1 MSKTLPIAVQ
11 VYSVREEAERDFAG
25 TMKKLGEMGYDGVE
39 LAGLYGKSAEEIR
52 DSIKAA
58 GLTAIS
64 AHVSY
69 DELAGDLEKTLQ
81 DYETIGCR
89 YIVIPWLGED
99 RRFGAALY
107 EETIKGIPVISE
119 GCKKHGMTLLYHN
132 HDFEFAKTP
141 DGTYALDQ
149 LYAEVPADVLG
160 AEPDTC
166 WIKVGGPD
174 PSEWLKKY
182 SGRCP
187 LVHVKDFRRKADGVD
202 LLALGEGEQ
211 DFPTLV
217 KTAKECGAQWLVIE
231 QDDHPYGTPMGD
243 MKKSLNYLKE
253 LGKESAMTKIIKAG
267 VVGSG
272 GIANGKHFPA
282 IKKNGKIE
290 LVAFCD
296 LIKERAEKAKEEYG
310 TPDARVYTDYTEL
323 VKEDVDV
330 VYVLTPNNAH
340 APVSIAAM
348 KAGKHV
354 MCEKPMAK
362 TYAEAKEMVKTAK
375 ETGKILTIGYQNRYR
390 ADSQYLKS
398 ACEADELGE
407 IYYAK
412 AHGVETEAAYSD
424 KNTDVASKAL
434 YVAHSLLDREW
445 QLGRDDIGLSIT
457 ETNGSM
463 VRLFEQEVWVPS
475 NYNGT
480 MPGTQGTIKQG
491 VKFLD
496 FRQDYL
502 KNEKV
507 QEFKEAYDEAVA
519 NGTDKTEAMES
530 VELNYHRFWH
540 AGDILL
546 ALGTM
551 YELYPD
557 MEPDKY
563 DTEPDPDPDA
573 LDVEEKDITVEVGDT
588 ATIKPNKD
596 GCSFESSDPSIAE
609 VDENGVVT
617 GIAAGET
624 TVIVSKGDETVTVNV
639 TVVESSTG
647 DTVDTSEIPEGTH
660 WGDVNVD
667 SYVNI
672 ADVVALNMYLIGP
685 DVNPV
690 TKQGLINANVAYDD
704 YVNTTDGLTLMNYV
718 AMVIEYEQLGPQN

>member
-11 VYSVREEAERDFAG
+11 VYSVREEAECDFAG

-253 LGKESAMTKIIKAG
+253 LGKESDMTKIIKAG
-267 VVGSG
+267 VVGCG

-412 AHGVETEAAYSD
+412 AHAIRRRAVPTWGVFIDEE
-424 KNTDVASKAL
+424 KQGGGPL
-434 YVAHSLLDREW
+434 I
-445 QLGRDDIGLSIT
+445 DIGTHALDLTLWMMNNYEPASVTGSTYRKLADQTQTGNAWGDWDPKKFTVEDSAFGFIKMK
-457 ETNGSM
+457 NGA
-463 VRLFEQEVWVPS
+463 
-475 NYNGT
+475 
-480 MPGTQGTIKQG
+480 TI
-491 VKFLD
+491 VLEASWALNSLD
-496 FRQDYL
+496 
-502 KNEKV
+502 V
-507 QEFKEAYDEAVA
+507 DEAKTSLCGTKAGADMKDGLRINRVHHGRQCVEKPSLGAGGVA
-519 NGTDKTEAMES
+519 FYDGT
-530 VELNYHRFWH
+530 
-540 AGDILL
+540 
-546 ALGTM
+546 
-551 YELYPD
+551 
-557 MEPDKY
+557 
-563 DTEPDPDPDA
+563 
-573 LDVEEKDITVEVGDT
+573 EEKPADIEAEVFYNAVTKGTPLTVEPEQ
-588 ATIKPNKD
+588 AL
-596 GCSFESSDPSIAE
+596 
-609 VDENGVVT
+609 VVT
-617 GIAAGET
+617 QLLEAIY
-624 TVIVSKGDETVTVNV
+624 
-639 TVVESSTG
+639 ESAKTG
-647 DTVDTSEIPEGTH
+647 KTIYFD
-660 WGDVNVD
+660 
-667 SYVNI
+667 
-672 ADVVALNMYLIGP
+672 
-685 DVNPV
+685 
-690 TKQGLINANVAYDD
+690 
-704 YVNTTDGLTLMNYV
+704 
-718 AMVIEYEQLGPQN
+718 

>member
-25 TMKKLGEMGYDGVE
+25 TMKKLSEMGYDGVE

-58 GLTAIS
+58 GLIAIS

-107 EETIKGIPVISE
+107 EETIKVIPVISE

-253 LGKESAMTKIIKAG
+253 LGKESDMTKIIKAG
-267 VVGSG
+267 VVGCG

-412 AHGVETEAAYSD
+412 AHAIRRRAVPTWGVFIDEE
-424 KNTDVASKAL
+424 KQGGGPL
-434 YVAHSLLDREW
+434 I
-445 QLGRDDIGLSIT
+445 DIGTHALDLTLWMMNNYEPASVTGSTYRKLADQT
-457 ETNGSM
+457 ETGNAWGDWDPKKFTVEDSAFGFIKMKNGA
-463 VRLFEQEVWVPS
+463 
-475 NYNGT
+475 
-480 MPGTQGTIKQG
+480 TI
-491 VKFLD
+491 VLEASWALNSLD
-496 FRQDYL
+496 
-502 KNEKV
+502 V
-507 QEFKEAYDEAVA
+507 DEAKTSLCGTKAGADMKDGLRINRVHHGRQCVEKPSLGAGGVA
-519 NGTDKTEAMES
+519 FYDGT
-530 VELNYHRFWH
+530 
-540 AGDILL
+540 
-546 ALGTM
+546 
-551 YELYPD
+551 
-557 MEPDKY
+557 
-563 DTEPDPDPDA
+563 
-573 LDVEEKDITVEVGDT
+573 EEKPADIEAEVFYNAVTKGTPLTVEPEQ
-588 ATIKPNKD
+588 AL
-596 GCSFESSDPSIAE
+596 
-609 VDENGVVT
+609 VVT
-617 GIAAGET
+617 QLLEAIY
-624 TVIVSKGDETVTVNV
+624 
-639 TVVESSTG
+639 ESAKTG
-647 DTVDTSEIPEGTH
+647 KTIYFD
-660 WGDVNVD
+660 
-667 SYVNI
+667 
-672 ADVVALNMYLIGP
+672 
-685 DVNPV
+685 
-690 TKQGLINANVAYDD
+690 
-704 YVNTTDGLTLMNYV
+704 
-718 AMVIEYEQLGPQN
+718 

>member
-107 EETIKGIPVISE
+107 EETIKGIPVIAE

-187 LVHVKDFRRKADGVD
+187 LVHVKDFRRREDGVD

-243 MKKSLNYLKE
+243 MKKSLDYLRE
-253 LGKESAMTKIIKAG
+253 LGKESDMTKIIKAG
-267 VVGSG
+267 VVGCG
-272 GIANGKHFPA
+272 GIANGKHLPA
-282 IKKNGKIE
+282 IKRNGKIE

-310 TPDARVYTDYTEL
+310 TPDARVYTDYKNL

-362 TYAEAKEMVKTAK
+362 TYAEAKEMVETAK

-398 ACEADELGE
+398 VCEADELGD

-412 AHGVETEAAYSD
+412 AHAIRRRAVPTWGVF
-424 KNTDVASKAL
+424 
-434 YVAHSLLDREW
+434 LDEEK
-445 QLGRDDIGLSIT
+445 QGGGPLIDIGTHALDLTLWMMNNYEPASVTGSTYRKLADQTQTGNAWGDWDPKKFTVEDSAFGFIKMK
-457 ETNGSM
+457 NGA
-463 VRLFEQEVWVPS
+463 
-475 NYNGT
+475 
-480 MPGTQGTIKQG
+480 TI
-491 VKFLD
+491 VLEASWALNSLD
-496 FRQDYL
+496 
-502 KNEKV
+502 V
-507 QEFKEAYDEAVA
+507 DEAKTSLCGTKAGADMKDGLRINRVHHGRQCVEKPDLGAGGVA
-519 NGTDKTEAMES
+519 FYDGT
-530 VELNYHRFWH
+530 
-540 AGDILL
+540 
-546 ALGTM
+546 
-551 YELYPD
+551 
-557 MEPDKY
+557 
-563 DTEPDPDPDA
+563 
-573 LDVEEKDITVEVGDT
+573 EEKPADIEAEVFYNAVTKGTPLTVEPEQ
-588 ATIKPNKD
+588 AL
-596 GCSFESSDPSIAE
+596 
-609 VDENGVVT
+609 VVT
-617 GIAAGET
+617 QLLEAIY
-624 TVIVSKGDETVTVNV
+624 
-639 TVVESSTG
+639 ESAKTG
-647 DTVDTSEIPEGTH
+647 KTIYFD
-660 WGDVNVD
+660 
-667 SYVNI
+667 
-672 ADVVALNMYLIGP
+672 
-685 DVNPV
+685 
-690 TKQGLINANVAYDD
+690 
-704 YVNTTDGLTLMNYV
+704 
-718 AMVIEYEQLGPQN
+718 

>member
-25 TMKKLGEMGYDGVE
+25 TMKKLSEMGYDGVE

-58 GLTAIS
+58 GLIAIS

-107 EETIKGIPVISE
+107 EKTIKGIPVISE

-187 LVHVKDFRRKADGVD
+187 LVHVKDFRGKADGVD

-253 LGKESAMTKIIKAG
+253 LGKESDMTKIIKAG
-267 VVGSG
+267 VVGCG

-412 AHGVETEAAYSD
+412 AHAIRRRAVPTWGVFIDEE
-424 KNTDVASKAL
+424 KQGGGPL
-434 YVAHSLLDREW
+434 I
-445 QLGRDDIGLSIT
+445 DIGTHALDLTLWMMNNYEPASVTGSTYRKLADQTQTGNAWGDWDPKKFTVEDSAFGFIKMK
-457 ETNGSM
+457 NGA
-463 VRLFEQEVWVPS
+463 
-475 NYNGT
+475 
-480 MPGTQGTIKQG
+480 TI
-491 VKFLD
+491 VLEASWALNSLD
-496 FRQDYL
+496 
-502 KNEKV
+502 V
-507 QEFKEAYDEAVA
+507 DEAKTSLCGTKAGADMKDGLRINRVHHGRQCVEKPDLGAGGVA
-519 NGTDKTEAMES
+519 FYDGT
-530 VELNYHRFWH
+530 
-540 AGDILL
+540 
-546 ALGTM
+546 
-551 YELYPD
+551 
-557 MEPDKY
+557 
-563 DTEPDPDPDA
+563 
-573 LDVEEKDITVEVGDT
+573 EEKPADIEAEVFYNAVTKGTPLTVEPEQ
-588 ATIKPNKD
+588 AL
-596 GCSFESSDPSIAE
+596 
-609 VDENGVVT
+609 VVT
-617 GIAAGET
+617 QLLEAIY
-624 TVIVSKGDETVTVNV
+624 
-639 TVVESSTG
+639 ESAKTG
-647 DTVDTSEIPEGTH
+647 KTIYFD
-660 WGDVNVD
+660 
-667 SYVNI
+667 
-672 ADVVALNMYLIGP
+672 
-685 DVNPV
+685 
-690 TKQGLINANVAYDD
+690 
-704 YVNTTDGLTLMNYV
+704 
-718 AMVIEYEQLGPQN
+718 

>member
-58 GLTAIS
+58 GLIAIS

-107 EETIKGIPVISE
+107 EETIKGIPAISE

-253 LGKESAMTKIIKAG
+253 LGKESDMTKIIKAG
-267 VVGSG
+267 VVGCG
-272 GIANGKHFPA
+272 GIANGKHFPT

-412 AHGVETEAAYSD
+412 AHAIRRRAVPTWGVFIDEE
-424 KNTDVASKAL
+424 KQGGGPL
-434 YVAHSLLDREW
+434 I
-445 QLGRDDIGLSIT
+445 DIGTHALDLTLWMMNNYEPASVTGSTYRKLADQTQTGNAWGDWDPKKFTVEDSAFGFIKMK
-457 ETNGSM
+457 NGA
-463 VRLFEQEVWVPS
+463 
-475 NYNGT
+475 
-480 MPGTQGTIKQG
+480 TI
-491 VKFLD
+491 VLEASWALNSLD
-496 FRQDYL
+496 
-502 KNEKV
+502 V
-507 QEFKEAYDEAVA
+507 DEAKTSLCGTKAGADMKDGLRINRVHHGRQCVEKPNLDAGGVA
-519 NGTDKTEAMES
+519 FYDGT
-530 VELNYHRFWH
+530 
-540 AGDILL
+540 
-546 ALGTM
+546 
-551 YELYPD
+551 
-557 MEPDKY
+557 
-563 DTEPDPDPDA
+563 
-573 LDVEEKDITVEVGDT
+573 EEKPADIEAEVFYNAVTKGTPLTVEPEQ
-588 ATIKPNKD
+588 AL
-596 GCSFESSDPSIAE
+596 
-609 VDENGVVT
+609 VVT
-617 GIAAGET
+617 QLLEAIY
-624 TVIVSKGDETVTVNV
+624 
-639 TVVESSTG
+639 ESAKTG
-647 DTVDTSEIPEGTH
+647 KTIYFD
-660 WGDVNVD
+660 
-667 SYVNI
+667 
-672 ADVVALNMYLIGP
+672 
-685 DVNPV
+685 
-690 TKQGLINANVAYDD
+690 
-704 YVNTTDGLTLMNYV
+704 
-718 AMVIEYEQLGPQN
+718 

>member
-99 RRFGAALY
+99 RRFGTALY
-107 EETIKGIPVISE
+107 EETIKEIPVISE

-132 HDFEFAKTP
+132 HDFEFAKTL

-166 WIKVGGPD
+166 WIKIGGPD

-253 LGKESAMTKIIKAG
+253 LGKESDMTKIIKAG
-267 VVGSG
+267 VVGCG

-412 AHGVETEAAYSD
+412 AHAIRRRAVPTWGVFIDEE
-424 KNTDVASKAL
+424 KQGGGPL
-434 YVAHSLLDREW
+434 I
-445 QLGRDDIGLSIT
+445 DIGTHALDLTLWMMNNYEPASVTGSTYRKLADQTQTGNAWGDWDPKKFTVEDSAFGFIKMK
-457 ETNGSM
+457 NGA
-463 VRLFEQEVWVPS
+463 
-475 NYNGT
+475 
-480 MPGTQGTIKQG
+480 TI
-491 VKFLD
+491 VLEASWALNSLD
-496 FRQDYL
+496 
-502 KNEKV
+502 V
-507 QEFKEAYDEAVA
+507 DEAKTSLCGTKAGADMKDGLRINRVHHGRQCVEKPDLGAGGVA
-519 NGTDKTEAMES
+519 FYDGT
-530 VELNYHRFWH
+530 
-540 AGDILL
+540 
-546 ALGTM
+546 
-551 YELYPD
+551 
-557 MEPDKY
+557 
-563 DTEPDPDPDA
+563 
-573 LDVEEKDITVEVGDT
+573 EEKPADIEAEVFYNAVTKGTPLTVEPEQ
-588 ATIKPNKD
+588 AL
-596 GCSFESSDPSIAE
+596 
-609 VDENGVVT
+609 VVT
-617 GIAAGET
+617 QLLEAIY
-624 TVIVSKGDETVTVNV
+624 
-639 TVVESSTG
+639 ESAKTG
-647 DTVDTSEIPEGTH
+647 KTIYFD
-660 WGDVNVD
+660 
-667 SYVNI
+667 
-672 ADVVALNMYLIGP
+672 
-685 DVNPV
+685 
-690 TKQGLINANVAYDD
+690 
-704 YVNTTDGLTLMNYV
+704 
-718 AMVIEYEQLGPQN
+718 

>member
-132 HDFEFAKTP
+132 HDFEFAKTL

-187 LVHVKDFRRKADGVD
+187 LVHVKDFRRREDGVD

-243 MKKSLNYLKE
+243 MKKSLDYLRE
-253 LGKESAMTKIIKAG
+253 LGKESDMTKIIKAG
-267 VVGSG
+267 VVGCG
-272 GIANGKHFPA
+272 GIANGKHLPA
-282 IKKNGKIE
+282 IKRNGKIE

-310 TPDARVYTDYTEL
+310 TPDARVYTDYKDL

-362 TYAEAKEMVKTAK
+362 TYAEAKEMVETAK

-398 ACEADELGE
+398 ACEACLLYTSDAADEL
-407 IYYAK
+407 
-412 AHGVETEAAYSD
+412 
-424 KNTDVASKAL
+424 
-434 YVAHSLLDREW
+434 
-445 QLGRDDIGLSIT
+445 
-457 ETNGSM
+457 
-463 VRLFEQEVWVPS
+463 
-475 NYNGT
+475 
-480 MPGTQGTIKQG
+480 
-491 VKFLD
+491 
-496 FRQDYL
+496 
-502 KNEKV
+502 
-507 QEFKEAYDEAVA
+507 
-519 NGTDKTEAMES
+519 
-530 VELNYHRFWH
+530 
-540 AGDILL
+540 
-546 ALGTM
+546 
-551 YELYPD
+551 
-557 MEPDKY
+557 
-563 DTEPDPDPDA
+563 
-573 LDVEEKDITVEVGDT
+573 
-588 ATIKPNKD
+588 
-596 GCSFESSDPSIAE
+596 
-609 VDENGVVT
+609 
-617 GIAAGET
+617 
-624 TVIVSKGDETVTVNV
+624 
-639 TVVESSTG
+639 
-647 DTVDTSEIPEGTH
+647 
-660 WGDVNVD
+660 
-667 SYVNI
+667 
-672 ADVVALNMYLIGP
+672 
-685 DVNPV
+685 
-690 TKQGLINANVAYDD
+690 
-704 YVNTTDGLTLMNYV
+704 
-718 AMVIEYEQLGPQN
+718 

>member
-149 LYAEVPADVLG
+149 LYAEVSADVLG

-253 LGKESAMTKIIKAG
+253 LGKESDMTKIIKAG
-267 VVGSG
+267 VVGCG

-412 AHGVETEAAYSD
+412 AHAIRRRAVPTWGVFIDEE
-424 KNTDVASKAL
+424 KQGGGPL
-434 YVAHSLLDREW
+434 I
-445 QLGRDDIGLSIT
+445 DIGTHALDLTLWMMNNYEPASVTGSTYRKLADQTQTGNAWGDWDPKKFTVEDSAFGFIKMK
-457 ETNGSM
+457 NGA
-463 VRLFEQEVWVPS
+463 
-475 NYNGT
+475 
-480 MPGTQGTIKQG
+480 TI
-491 VKFLD
+491 VLEASWALNSLD
-496 FRQDYL
+496 
-502 KNEKV
+502 V
-507 QEFKEAYDEAVA
+507 DEAKTSLCGTKAGADMKDGLRINRVHHGRQCVEKPDLGAGGVA
-519 NGTDKTEAMES
+519 FYDGT
-530 VELNYHRFWH
+530 
-540 AGDILL
+540 
-546 ALGTM
+546 
-551 YELYPD
+551 
-557 MEPDKY
+557 
-563 DTEPDPDPDA
+563 
-573 LDVEEKDITVEVGDT
+573 EEKPADIEAEVFYNAVTKGTPLTVEPEQ
-588 ATIKPNKD
+588 AL
-596 GCSFESSDPSIAE
+596 
-609 VDENGVVT
+609 VVT
-617 GIAAGET
+617 QLLEAIY
-624 TVIVSKGDETVTVNV
+624 
-639 TVVESSTG
+639 ESAKTG
-647 DTVDTSEIPEGTH
+647 KTIYFD
-660 WGDVNVD
+660 
-667 SYVNI
+667 
-672 ADVVALNMYLIGP
+672 
-685 DVNPV
+685 
-690 TKQGLINANVAYDD
+690 
-704 YVNTTDGLTLMNYV
+704 
-718 AMVIEYEQLGPQN
+718 

>member
-132 HDFEFAKTP
+132 HDFEFAKTL

-187 LVHVKDFRRKADGVD
+187 LVHVKDFRRREDGVD

-253 LGKESAMTKIIKAG
+253 LGKESDMTKIIKAG
-267 VVGSG
+267 VVGCG

-412 AHGVETEAAYSD
+412 AHAIRRRAVPTWGVF
-424 KNTDVASKAL
+424 
-434 YVAHSLLDREW
+434 LDEEK
-445 QLGRDDIGLSIT
+445 QGGGPLIDIGT
-457 ETNGSM
+457 
-463 VRLFEQEVWVPS
+463 
-475 NYNGT
+475 
-480 MPGTQGTIKQG
+480 
-491 VKFLD
+491 
-496 FRQDYL
+496 
-502 KNEKV
+502 
-507 QEFKEAYDEAVA
+507 
-519 NGTDKTEAMES
+519 
-530 VELNYHRFWH
+530 H
-540 AGDILL
+540 
-546 ALGTM
+546 
-551 YELYPD
+551 
-557 MEPDKY
+557 
-563 DTEPDPDPDA
+563 A
-573 LDVEEKDITVEVGDT
+573 LDLTLWMMNNYEPASVTGSTYRKLADQTQTGNAWGDWDPEKFTVEDSAFGFIKMKNG
-588 ATIKPNKD
+588 ATIVLEASWALN
-596 GCSFESSDPSIAE
+596 SLE
-609 VDENGVVT
+609 VDEAKTSLCGTKAGADMKDGLRINRVHHGRQCVEKPNLAAGGVAFYDGEEERPQDIEAEIFYNAVTKGTPLTVKPEQALVVT
-617 GIAAGET
+617 QLLEAIY
-624 TVIVSKGDETVTVNV
+624 
-639 TVVESSTG
+639 ESAKTG
-647 DTVDTSEIPEGTH
+647 KTIYFD
-660 WGDVNVD
+660 
-667 SYVNI
+667 
-672 ADVVALNMYLIGP
+672 
-685 DVNPV
+685 
-690 TKQGLINANVAYDD
+690 
-704 YVNTTDGLTLMNYV
+704 
-718 AMVIEYEQLGPQN
+718 

>member
-99 RRFGAALY
+99 RRFGTALY
-107 EETIKGIPVISE
+107 EETIKEIPVISE

-132 HDFEFAKTP
+132 HDFEFAKTL

-253 LGKESAMTKIIKAG
+253 LGKESDMTKIIKAG
-267 VVGSG
+267 VVGCG

-412 AHGVETEAAYSD
+412 AHAIRRRAVPTWGVFIDEE
-424 KNTDVASKAL
+424 KQGGGPL
-434 YVAHSLLDREW
+434 I
-445 QLGRDDIGLSIT
+445 DIGTHALDLTLWMMNNYEPASVTGSTYRKLADQTQTGNAWGDWDPKKFTVEDSAFGFIKMK
-457 ETNGSM
+457 NGA
-463 VRLFEQEVWVPS
+463 
-475 NYNGT
+475 
-480 MPGTQGTIKQG
+480 TI
-491 VKFLD
+491 VLEASWALNSLD
-496 FRQDYL
+496 
-502 KNEKV
+502 V
-507 QEFKEAYDEAVA
+507 DEAKTSLCGTKAGADMKDGLRINRVHHGRQCVEKPDLGAGGVA
-519 NGTDKTEAMES
+519 FYDGT
-530 VELNYHRFWH
+530 
-540 AGDILL
+540 
-546 ALGTM
+546 
-551 YELYPD
+551 
-557 MEPDKY
+557 
-563 DTEPDPDPDA
+563 
-573 LDVEEKDITVEVGDT
+573 EEKPADIEAEVFYNAVTKGTPLTVEPEQ
-588 ATIKPNKD
+588 AL
-596 GCSFESSDPSIAE
+596 
-609 VDENGVVT
+609 VVT
-617 GIAAGET
+617 QLLEAIY
-624 TVIVSKGDETVTVNV
+624 
-639 TVVESSTG
+639 ESAKTG
-647 DTVDTSEIPEGTH
+647 KTIYFD
-660 WGDVNVD
+660 
-667 SYVNI
+667 
-672 ADVVALNMYLIGP
+672 
-685 DVNPV
+685 
-690 TKQGLINANVAYDD
+690 
-704 YVNTTDGLTLMNYV
+704 
-718 AMVIEYEQLGPQN
+718 

>member
-107 EETIKGIPVISE
+107 EETIKGIPVIAE

-187 LVHVKDFRRKADGVD
+187 LVHVKDFRRREDGVD

-243 MKKSLNYLKE
+243 MKKSLDYLRE
-253 LGKESAMTKIIKAG
+253 LGKESDMTKIIKAG
-267 VVGSG
+267 VVGCG
-272 GIANGKHFPA
+272 GIANGKHLPA
-282 IKKNGKIE
+282 IKRNGKIE

-310 TPDARVYTDYTEL
+310 TPDARVYTDYKDL

-362 TYAEAKEMVKTAK
+362 TYAEAKEMVETAK

-398 ACEADELGE
+398 VCEADELGD

-412 AHGVETEAAYSD
+412 AHAIRRRAVPTWGVF
-424 KNTDVASKAL
+424 
-434 YVAHSLLDREW
+434 LDEEK
-445 QLGRDDIGLSIT
+445 QGGGPLIDIGTHALDLTLWMMNNYEPASVTGSTYRKLADQTQTGNAWGDWDPKKFTVEDSAFGFIKMK
-457 ETNGSM
+457 NGA
-463 VRLFEQEVWVPS
+463 
-475 NYNGT
+475 
-480 MPGTQGTIKQG
+480 TI
-491 VKFLD
+491 VLEASWALNSLD
-496 FRQDYL
+496 
-502 KNEKV
+502 V
-507 QEFKEAYDEAVA
+507 DEAKTSLCGTKAGADMKDGLRINRVHHGRQCVEKPDLGAGGVA
-519 NGTDKTEAMES
+519 FYDGT
-530 VELNYHRFWH
+530 
-540 AGDILL
+540 
-546 ALGTM
+546 
-551 YELYPD
+551 
-557 MEPDKY
+557 
-563 DTEPDPDPDA
+563 
-573 LDVEEKDITVEVGDT
+573 EEKPADIEAEVFYNAVTKGTPLTVEPEQ
-588 ATIKPNKD
+588 AL
-596 GCSFESSDPSIAE
+596 
-609 VDENGVVT
+609 VVT
-617 GIAAGET
+617 QLLEAIY
-624 TVIVSKGDETVTVNV
+624 
-639 TVVESSTG
+639 ESAKTG
-647 DTVDTSEIPEGTH
+647 KTIYFD
-660 WGDVNVD
+660 
-667 SYVNI
+667 
-672 ADVVALNMYLIGP
+672 
-685 DVNPV
+685 
-690 TKQGLINANVAYDD
+690 
-704 YVNTTDGLTLMNYV
+704 
-718 AMVIEYEQLGPQN
+718 

>member
-25 TMKKLGEMGYDGVE
+25 TMQKLGEMGYDGVE

-107 EETIKGIPVISE
+107 EETIKGIPVIAE

-149 LYAEVPADVLG
+149 LYAEVPAEVLG

-231 QDDHPYGTPMGD
+231 QDNHPYGTPMGD

-253 LGKESAMTKIIKAG
+253 LGKESDMTKIIKAG
-267 VVGSG
+267 VVGCG

-412 AHGVETEAAYSD
+412 AHAIRRRAVPTWGVFIDEE
-424 KNTDVASKAL
+424 KQGGGPL
-434 YVAHSLLDREW
+434 I
-445 QLGRDDIGLSIT
+445 DIGTHALDLTLWMMNNYEPASVTGSTYRKLADQT
-457 ETNGSM
+457 ETGNAWGDWDPEKFTVEDSAFGFIKMKNGA
-463 VRLFEQEVWVPS
+463 
-475 NYNGT
+475 
-480 MPGTQGTIKQG
+480 TI
-491 VKFLD
+491 VLEASWALNSLD
-496 FRQDYL
+496 
-502 KNEKV
+502 V
-507 QEFKEAYDEAVA
+507 DEAKTSLCGTKAGADMKDGLRINRVHHGRQCVEKPNLDAGGVA
-519 NGTDKTEAMES
+519 FYDGT
-530 VELNYHRFWH
+530 
-540 AGDILL
+540 
-546 ALGTM
+546 
-551 YELYPD
+551 
-557 MEPDKY
+557 
-563 DTEPDPDPDA
+563 
-573 LDVEEKDITVEVGDT
+573 EEKPADIEAEVFYNAVTKGTPLTVEPEQ
-588 ATIKPNKD
+588 AL
-596 GCSFESSDPSIAE
+596 
-609 VDENGVVT
+609 VVT
-617 GIAAGET
+617 QLLEAIY
-624 TVIVSKGDETVTVNV
+624 
-639 TVVESSTG
+639 ESAKTG
-647 DTVDTSEIPEGTH
+647 KTIYFD
-660 WGDVNVD
+660 
-667 SYVNI
+667 
-672 ADVVALNMYLIGP
+672 
-685 DVNPV
+685 
-690 TKQGLINANVAYDD
+690 
-704 YVNTTDGLTLMNYV
+704 
-718 AMVIEYEQLGPQN
+718 

>member
-253 LGKESAMTKIIKAG
+253 LGKESDMTKIIKAG
-267 VVGSG
+267 VVGCG
-272 GIANGKHFPA
+272 GIANGKHLPA
-282 IKKNGKIE
+282 IKRNGKIE

-362 TYAEAKEMVKTAK
+362 TYAEAKEMVETAK

-398 ACEADELGE
+398 VCEADELGD

-412 AHGVETEAAYSD
+412 AHAIRRRAVPTWGVFIDEE
-424 KNTDVASKAL
+424 KQGGGPL
-434 YVAHSLLDREW
+434 I
-445 QLGRDDIGLSIT
+445 DIGTHALDLTLWMMNNYEPASVTGSTYRKLADQTQTGNAWGDWDPKKFTVEDSAFGFIKMK
-457 ETNGSM
+457 NGA
-463 VRLFEQEVWVPS
+463 
-475 NYNGT
+475 
-480 MPGTQGTIKQG
+480 TI
-491 VKFLD
+491 VLEASWALNSLD
-496 FRQDYL
+496 
-502 KNEKV
+502 V
-507 QEFKEAYDEAVA
+507 DEAKTSLCGTKAGADMKDGLRINRVHHGRQCVEKPDLGAGGVA
-519 NGTDKTEAMES
+519 FYDGT
-530 VELNYHRFWH
+530 
-540 AGDILL
+540 
-546 ALGTM
+546 
-551 YELYPD
+551 
-557 MEPDKY
+557 
-563 DTEPDPDPDA
+563 
-573 LDVEEKDITVEVGDT
+573 EEKPADIEAEVFYNAVTKGTPLTVEPEQ
-588 ATIKPNKD
+588 AL
-596 GCSFESSDPSIAE
+596 
-609 VDENGVVT
+609 VVT
-617 GIAAGET
+617 QLLEAIY
-624 TVIVSKGDETVTVNV
+624 
-639 TVVESSTG
+639 ESAKTG
-647 DTVDTSEIPEGTH
+647 KTIYFD
-660 WGDVNVD
+660 
-667 SYVNI
+667 
-672 ADVVALNMYLIGP
+672 
-685 DVNPV
+685 
-690 TKQGLINANVAYDD
+690 
-704 YVNTTDGLTLMNYV
+704 
-718 AMVIEYEQLGPQN
+718 

>member
-132 HDFEFAKTP
+132 HDFEFAKTL

-187 LVHVKDFRRKADGVD
+187 LVHVKDFRRREDGVD

-243 MKKSLNYLKE
+243 MKKSLDYLRE
-253 LGKESAMTKIIKAG
+253 LGKESDMTKIIKAG
-267 VVGSG
+267 VVGCG
-272 GIANGKHFPA
+272 GIANGKHLPA
-282 IKKNGKIE
+282 IKRNGKIE

-310 TPDARVYTDYTEL
+310 TPDARVYTDYKDL

-362 TYAEAKEMVKTAK
+362 TYAEAKEMVETAK

-398 ACEADELGE
+398 VCEADELGD

-412 AHGVETEAAYSD
+412 AHAIRRRAVPTWGVF
-424 KNTDVASKAL
+424 
-434 YVAHSLLDREW
+434 LDEEK
-445 QLGRDDIGLSIT
+445 QGGGPLIDIGT
-457 ETNGSM
+457 
-463 VRLFEQEVWVPS
+463 
-475 NYNGT
+475 
-480 MPGTQGTIKQG
+480 
-491 VKFLD
+491 
-496 FRQDYL
+496 
-502 KNEKV
+502 
-507 QEFKEAYDEAVA
+507 
-519 NGTDKTEAMES
+519 
-530 VELNYHRFWH
+530 H
-540 AGDILL
+540 
-546 ALGTM
+546 
-551 YELYPD
+551 
-557 MEPDKY
+557 
-563 DTEPDPDPDA
+563 A
-573 LDVEEKDITVEVGDT
+573 LDLTLWMMNNYEPASVTGSTYRKLADQTQTGNAWGDWDPEKFTVEDSAFGFIKMKNG
-588 ATIKPNKD
+588 ATIVLEASWALN
-596 GCSFESSDPSIAE
+596 SLE
-609 VDENGVVT
+609 VDEAKTSLCGT
-617 GIAAGET
+617 KAG
-624 TVIVSKGDETVTVNV
+624 
-639 TVVESSTG
+639 
-647 DTVDTSEIPEGTH
+647 
-660 WGDVNVD
+660 
-667 SYVNI
+667 
-672 ADVVALNMYLIGP
+672 ADMKDGP
-685 DVNPV
+685 
-690 TKQGLINANVAYDD
+690 T
-704 YVNTTDGLTLMNYV
+704 
-718 AMVIEYEQLGPQN
+718 

>member
-25 TMKKLGEMGYDGVE
+25 TMKKLSEMGYDGVE

-58 GLTAIS
+58 GLIAIS

-253 LGKESAMTKIIKAG
+253 LGKESDMTKIIKAG
-267 VVGSG
+267 VVGCG

-412 AHGVETEAAYSD
+412 AHAIRRRAVPTWGVFIDEE
-424 KNTDVASKAL
+424 KQGGGPL
-434 YVAHSLLDREW
+434 I
-445 QLGRDDIGLSIT
+445 DIGTHALDLTLWMMNNYEPASVTGSTYRKLADQT
-457 ETNGSM
+457 ETGNAWGDWDPKKFTVEDSAFGFIKMKNGA
-463 VRLFEQEVWVPS
+463 
-475 NYNGT
+475 
-480 MPGTQGTIKQG
+480 TI
-491 VKFLD
+491 VLEASWALNSLD
-496 FRQDYL
+496 
-502 KNEKV
+502 V
-507 QEFKEAYDEAVA
+507 DEAKTSLCGTKAGADMKDGLRINRVHHGRQCVEKPSLGAGGVA
-519 NGTDKTEAMES
+519 FYDGT
-530 VELNYHRFWH
+530 
-540 AGDILL
+540 
-546 ALGTM
+546 
-551 YELYPD
+551 
-557 MEPDKY
+557 
-563 DTEPDPDPDA
+563 
-573 LDVEEKDITVEVGDT
+573 EEKPADIEAEVFYNAVTKGTPLTVEPEQ
-588 ATIKPNKD
+588 AL
-596 GCSFESSDPSIAE
+596 
-609 VDENGVVT
+609 VVT
-617 GIAAGET
+617 QLLEAIY
-624 TVIVSKGDETVTVNV
+624 
-639 TVVESSTG
+639 ESAKTG
-647 DTVDTSEIPEGTH
+647 KTIYFD
-660 WGDVNVD
+660 
-667 SYVNI
+667 
-672 ADVVALNMYLIGP
+672 
-685 DVNPV
+685 
-690 TKQGLINANVAYDD
+690 
-704 YVNTTDGLTLMNYV
+704 
-718 AMVIEYEQLGPQN
+718 

>member
-132 HDFEFAKTP
+132 HDFEFAKTL

-187 LVHVKDFRRKADGVD
+187 LVHVKDFRRREDGVD

-243 MKKSLNYLKE
+243 MKKSLDYLRE
-253 LGKESAMTKIIKAG
+253 LGKESDMTKIIKAG
-267 VVGSG
+267 VVGCG
-272 GIANGKHFPA
+272 GIANGKHLPA
-282 IKKNGKIE
+282 IKRNGKIE

-310 TPDARVYTDYTEL
+310 TPDARVYTDYKDL

-362 TYAEAKEMVKTAK
+362 TYAEAKEMVETAK

-398 ACEADELGE
+398 VCEADELGE

-412 AHGVETEAAYSD
+412 AHAIRRRAVPTWGVFIDEE
-424 KNTDVASKAL
+424 KQGGGPL
-434 YVAHSLLDREW
+434 I
-445 QLGRDDIGLSIT
+445 DIGTHALDLTLWMMNNYEPASVTGSTYRKLADQTQTGNAWGDWDPKKFTVEDSAFGFIKMK
-457 ETNGSM
+457 NGA
-463 VRLFEQEVWVPS
+463 
-475 NYNGT
+475 
-480 MPGTQGTIKQG
+480 TI
-491 VKFLD
+491 VLEASWALNSLD
-496 FRQDYL
+496 
-502 KNEKV
+502 V
-507 QEFKEAYDEAVA
+507 DEAKTSLCGTKAGADMKDGLRINRVHHGRQCVEKPDLGAGGVA
-519 NGTDKTEAMES
+519 FYDGT
-530 VELNYHRFWH
+530 
-540 AGDILL
+540 
-546 ALGTM
+546 
-551 YELYPD
+551 
-557 MEPDKY
+557 
-563 DTEPDPDPDA
+563 
-573 LDVEEKDITVEVGDT
+573 EEKPADIEAEVFYNAVTKGTPLTVEPEQ
-588 ATIKPNKD
+588 AL
-596 GCSFESSDPSIAE
+596 
-609 VDENGVVT
+609 VVT
-617 GIAAGET
+617 QLLEAIY
-624 TVIVSKGDETVTVNV
+624 
-639 TVVESSTG
+639 ESAKTG
-647 DTVDTSEIPEGTH
+647 KTIYFD
-660 WGDVNVD
+660 
-667 SYVNI
+667 
-672 ADVVALNMYLIGP
+672 
-685 DVNPV
+685 
-690 TKQGLINANVAYDD
+690 
-704 YVNTTDGLTLMNYV
+704 
-718 AMVIEYEQLGPQN
+718 

>member
-99 RRFGAALY
+99 RRFGTALY
-107 EETIKGIPVISE
+107 EETIKEIPVISE

-132 HDFEFAKTP
+132 HDFEFAKTL

-166 WIKVGGPD
+166 WIQVGGPD

-253 LGKESAMTKIIKAG
+253 LGKESDMTKIIKAG
-267 VVGSG
+267 VVGCG

-412 AHGVETEAAYSD
+412 AHAIRRRAVPTWGVFIDEE
-424 KNTDVASKAL
+424 KQGGGPL
-434 YVAHSLLDREW
+434 I
-445 QLGRDDIGLSIT
+445 DIGTHALDLTLWMMNNYEPASVTGSTYRKLADQTQTGNAWGDWDPKKFTVEDSAFGFIKMK
-457 ETNGSM
+457 NGA
-463 VRLFEQEVWVPS
+463 
-475 NYNGT
+475 
-480 MPGTQGTIKQG
+480 TI
-491 VKFLD
+491 VLEASWALNSLD
-496 FRQDYL
+496 
-502 KNEKV
+502 V
-507 QEFKEAYDEAVA
+507 DEAKTSLCGTKAGADMKDGLRINRVHHGRQCVEKPDLGAGGVA
-519 NGTDKTEAMES
+519 FYDGT
-530 VELNYHRFWH
+530 
-540 AGDILL
+540 
-546 ALGTM
+546 
-551 YELYPD
+551 
-557 MEPDKY
+557 
-563 DTEPDPDPDA
+563 
-573 LDVEEKDITVEVGDT
+573 EEKPADIEAEVFYNAVTKGTPLTVEPEQ
-588 ATIKPNKD
+588 AL
-596 GCSFESSDPSIAE
+596 
-609 VDENGVVT
+609 VVT
-617 GIAAGET
+617 QLLEAIY
-624 TVIVSKGDETVTVNV
+624 
-639 TVVESSTG
+639 ESAKTG
-647 DTVDTSEIPEGTH
+647 KTIYFD
-660 WGDVNVD
+660 
-667 SYVNI
+667 
-672 ADVVALNMYLIGP
+672 
-685 DVNPV
+685 
-690 TKQGLINANVAYDD
+690 
-704 YVNTTDGLTLMNYV
+704 
-718 AMVIEYEQLGPQN
+718 

>member
-99 RRFGAALY
+99 RRFGTALY
-107 EETIKGIPVISE
+107 EETIKEIPVISE

-132 HDFEFAKTP
+132 HDFEFAKTL

-253 LGKESAMTKIIKAG
+253 LGKESDMTKIIKAG
-267 VVGSG
+267 VVGCG

-412 AHGVETEAAYSD
+412 AHAIRRRAVPTWGVFIDEE
-424 KNTDVASKAL
+424 KQGGGPL
-434 YVAHSLLDREW
+434 I
-445 QLGRDDIGLSIT
+445 DIGTHALDLTLWMMNNYEPASVTGSTYRKLADQTQTGTAWGDWDPKKFTVEDSAFGFIKMK
-457 ETNGSM
+457 NGA
-463 VRLFEQEVWVPS
+463 
-475 NYNGT
+475 
-480 MPGTQGTIKQG
+480 TI
-491 VKFLD
+491 VLEASWALNSLD
-496 FRQDYL
+496 
-502 KNEKV
+502 V
-507 QEFKEAYDEAVA
+507 DEAKTSLCGTKAGADMKDGLRINRVHHGRQCVEKPDLGAGGVA
-519 NGTDKTEAMES
+519 FYDGT
-530 VELNYHRFWH
+530 
-540 AGDILL
+540 
-546 ALGTM
+546 
-551 YELYPD
+551 
-557 MEPDKY
+557 
-563 DTEPDPDPDA
+563 
-573 LDVEEKDITVEVGDT
+573 EEKPADIEAEVFYNAVTKGTPLTVEPEQ
-588 ATIKPNKD
+588 AL
-596 GCSFESSDPSIAE
+596 
-609 VDENGVVT
+609 VVT
-617 GIAAGET
+617 QLLEAIY
-624 TVIVSKGDETVTVNV
+624 
-639 TVVESSTG
+639 ESAKTG
-647 DTVDTSEIPEGTH
+647 KTIYFD
-660 WGDVNVD
+660 
-667 SYVNI
+667 
-672 ADVVALNMYLIGP
+672 
-685 DVNPV
+685 
-690 TKQGLINANVAYDD
+690 
-704 YVNTTDGLTLMNYV
+704 
-718 AMVIEYEQLGPQN
+718 

>member
-25 TMKKLGEMGYDGVE
+25 TMKKLSEMGYDGVE

-58 GLTAIS
+58 GLIAIS

-253 LGKESAMTKIIKAG
+253 LGKESDMTKIIKAG
-267 VVGSG
+267 VVGCG

-310 TPDARVYTDYTEL
+310 TPDARVYTDYKDL

-362 TYAEAKEMVKTAK
+362 TYAEAKEMVETAK

-398 ACEADELGE
+398 VCEADELGD

-412 AHGVETEAAYSD
+412 AHAIRRRAVPTWGVF
-424 KNTDVASKAL
+424 
-434 YVAHSLLDREW
+434 LDEEK
-445 QLGRDDIGLSIT
+445 QGGGPLIDIGTHALDLTLWMMNNYEPASVTGSTYRKLADQT
-457 ETNGSM
+457 ETGNAWGDWDPKKFTVEDSAFGFIKMKNGA
-463 VRLFEQEVWVPS
+463 
-475 NYNGT
+475 
-480 MPGTQGTIKQG
+480 TI
-491 VKFLD
+491 VLEASWALNSLD
-496 FRQDYL
+496 
-502 KNEKV
+502 V
-507 QEFKEAYDEAVA
+507 DEAKTSLCGTKAGADMKDGLRINRVHHGRQCVEKPSLGAGGVA
-519 NGTDKTEAMES
+519 FYDGT
-530 VELNYHRFWH
+530 
-540 AGDILL
+540 
-546 ALGTM
+546 
-551 YELYPD
+551 
-557 MEPDKY
+557 
-563 DTEPDPDPDA
+563 
-573 LDVEEKDITVEVGDT
+573 EEKPADIEAEVFYNAVTKGTPLTVEPEQ
-588 ATIKPNKD
+588 AL
-596 GCSFESSDPSIAE
+596 
-609 VDENGVVT
+609 VVT
-617 GIAAGET
+617 QLLEAIY
-624 TVIVSKGDETVTVNV
+624 
-639 TVVESSTG
+639 ESAKTG
-647 DTVDTSEIPEGTH
+647 KTIYFD
-660 WGDVNVD
+660 
-667 SYVNI
+667 
-672 ADVVALNMYLIGP
+672 
-685 DVNPV
+685 
-690 TKQGLINANVAYDD
+690 
-704 YVNTTDGLTLMNYV
+704 
-718 AMVIEYEQLGPQN
+718 

>member
-132 HDFEFAKTP
+132 HDFEFAKTL

-187 LVHVKDFRRKADGVD
+187 LVHVKDFRRREDGVD

-243 MKKSLNYLKE
+243 MKKSLDYLRE
-253 LGKESAMTKIIKAG
+253 LGKESDMTKIIKAG
-267 VVGSG
+267 VVGCG
-272 GIANGKHFPA
+272 GIANGKHLPA
-282 IKKNGKIE
+282 IKRNGKIE

-310 TPDARVYTDYTEL
+310 TPDARVYTDYKDL

-362 TYAEAKEMVKTAK
+362 TYAEAKEMVETAK

-398 ACEADELGE
+398 VCEADELGD

-412 AHGVETEAAYSD
+412 AHAIRRRAVPTWGVF
-424 KNTDVASKAL
+424 
-434 YVAHSLLDREW
+434 LDEEK
-445 QLGRDDIGLSIT
+445 QGGGPLIDIGTHALDLTLWMMNNYEPASVTGSTYRKLADQTQTGNAWGDWDPEKFTVEDSAFGFIKMK
-457 ETNGSM
+457 NGA
-463 VRLFEQEVWVPS
+463 
-475 NYNGT
+475 
-480 MPGTQGTIKQG
+480 TI
-491 VKFLD
+491 VLEASWALNSLD
-496 FRQDYL
+496 
-502 KNEKV
+502 V
-507 QEFKEAYDEAVA
+507 DEAKTSLCGTKAGADMKDGLRINRVHHGRQCVEKPDLGAGGVA
-519 NGTDKTEAMES
+519 FYDGT
-530 VELNYHRFWH
+530 
-540 AGDILL
+540 
-546 ALGTM
+546 
-551 YELYPD
+551 
-557 MEPDKY
+557 
-563 DTEPDPDPDA
+563 
-573 LDVEEKDITVEVGDT
+573 EEKPADIEAEVFYNAVTKGTPLTVEPEQ
-588 ATIKPNKD
+588 AL
-596 GCSFESSDPSIAE
+596 
-609 VDENGVVT
+609 VVT
-617 GIAAGET
+617 QLLEAIY
-624 TVIVSKGDETVTVNV
+624 
-639 TVVESSTG
+639 ESAKTG
-647 DTVDTSEIPEGTH
+647 KTIYFD
-660 WGDVNVD
+660 
-667 SYVNI
+667 
-672 ADVVALNMYLIGP
+672 
-685 DVNPV
+685 
-690 TKQGLINANVAYDD
+690 
-704 YVNTTDGLTLMNYV
+704 
-718 AMVIEYEQLGPQN
+718 

>member
-107 EETIKGIPVISE
+107 EETIKGIPVIAE

-243 MKKSLNYLKE
+243 MKKSLDYLRE
-253 LGKESAMTKIIKAG
+253 LGKESDMTKIIKAG
-267 VVGSG
+267 VVGCG
-272 GIANGKHFPA
+272 GIANGKHLPA
-282 IKKNGKIE
+282 IKRNGKIE

-362 TYAEAKEMVKTAK
+362 TYAEAKEMVETAK

-398 ACEADELGE
+398 VCEADELGD

-412 AHGVETEAAYSD
+412 AHAIRRRAVPTWGVF
-424 KNTDVASKAL
+424 
-434 YVAHSLLDREW
+434 LDEEK
-445 QLGRDDIGLSIT
+445 QGGGPLIDIGT
-457 ETNGSM
+457 
-463 VRLFEQEVWVPS
+463 
-475 NYNGT
+475 
-480 MPGTQGTIKQG
+480 
-491 VKFLD
+491 
-496 FRQDYL
+496 
-502 KNEKV
+502 
-507 QEFKEAYDEAVA
+507 
-519 NGTDKTEAMES
+519 
-530 VELNYHRFWH
+530 H
-540 AGDILL
+540 
-546 ALGTM
+546 
-551 YELYPD
+551 
-557 MEPDKY
+557 
-563 DTEPDPDPDA
+563 A
-573 LDVEEKDITVEVGDT
+573 LDLTLWMMNNYEPASVTGSTYRKLADQTQTGNAWGDWDPEKFTVEDSAFGFIKMKNG
-588 ATIKPNKD
+588 ATIVLEASWALN
-596 GCSFESSDPSIAE
+596 SLE
-609 VDENGVVT
+609 VDEAKTSLCGTKAGADMKDGLRINRVHHGRQCVEKPDLGAGGVAFYDGTEEKPADIEAEVFYNAVTKGTPLTVEPEQALVVT
-617 GIAAGET
+617 QLLEAIY
-624 TVIVSKGDETVTVNV
+624 
-639 TVVESSTG
+639 ESAKTG
-647 DTVDTSEIPEGTH
+647 KTIYFD
-660 WGDVNVD
+660 
-667 SYVNI
+667 
-672 ADVVALNMYLIGP
+672 
-685 DVNPV
+685 
-690 TKQGLINANVAYDD
+690 
-704 YVNTTDGLTLMNYV
+704 
-718 AMVIEYEQLGPQN
+718 

>member
-99 RRFGAALY
+99 RRFGTALY
-107 EETIKGIPVISE
+107 EETIKEIPVISE

-202 LLALGEGEQ
+202 LLVLGEGEQ

-253 LGKESAMTKIIKAG
+253 LGKESDMTKIIKAG
-267 VVGSG
+267 VVGCG

-412 AHGVETEAAYSD
+412 AHAIRRRAVPTWGVFIDEE
-424 KNTDVASKAL
+424 KQGGGPL
-434 YVAHSLLDREW
+434 I
-445 QLGRDDIGLSIT
+445 DIGTHALDLTLWMMNNYEPASVTGSTYRKLADQTQTGNAWGDWDPKKFTVEDSAFGFIKMK
-457 ETNGSM
+457 NGA
-463 VRLFEQEVWVPS
+463 
-475 NYNGT
+475 
-480 MPGTQGTIKQG
+480 TI
-491 VKFLD
+491 VLEASWALNSLD
-496 FRQDYL
+496 
-502 KNEKV
+502 V
-507 QEFKEAYDEAVA
+507 DEAKTSLCGTKAGADMKDGLRINRVHHGRQCVEKPDLGAGGVA
-519 NGTDKTEAMES
+519 FYDGT
-530 VELNYHRFWH
+530 
-540 AGDILL
+540 
-546 ALGTM
+546 
-551 YELYPD
+551 
-557 MEPDKY
+557 
-563 DTEPDPDPDA
+563 
-573 LDVEEKDITVEVGDT
+573 EEKPADIEAEVFYNAVTKGTPLTVEPEQ
-588 ATIKPNKD
+588 AL
-596 GCSFESSDPSIAE
+596 
-609 VDENGVVT
+609 VVT
-617 GIAAGET
+617 QLLEAIY
-624 TVIVSKGDETVTVNV
+624 
-639 TVVESSTG
+639 ESAKTG
-647 DTVDTSEIPEGTH
+647 KTIYFD
-660 WGDVNVD
+660 
-667 SYVNI
+667 
-672 ADVVALNMYLIGP
+672 
-685 DVNPV
+685 
-690 TKQGLINANVAYDD
+690 
-704 YVNTTDGLTLMNYV
+704 
-718 AMVIEYEQLGPQN
+718 

>member
-253 LGKESAMTKIIKAG
+253 LGKESDMTKIIKAG
-267 VVGSG
+267 VVGCG

-412 AHGVETEAAYSD
+412 AHAIRRRAVPTWGVFIDEE
-424 KNTDVASKAL
+424 KQGGGPL
-434 YVAHSLLDREW
+434 I
-445 QLGRDDIGLSIT
+445 DIGT
-457 ETNGSM
+457 
-463 VRLFEQEVWVPS
+463 
-475 NYNGT
+475 
-480 MPGTQGTIKQG
+480 
-491 VKFLD
+491 
-496 FRQDYL
+496 
-502 KNEKV
+502 
-507 QEFKEAYDEAVA
+507 
-519 NGTDKTEAMES
+519 
-530 VELNYHRFWH
+530 H
-540 AGDILL
+540 
-546 ALGTM
+546 
-551 YELYPD
+551 
-557 MEPDKY
+557 
-563 DTEPDPDPDA
+563 A
-573 LDVEEKDITVEVGDT
+573 LDLTLWMMNNYEPASVTGSTYRKLADQTQTGN
-588 ATIKPNKD
+588 AW
-596 GCSFESSDPSIAE
+596 
-609 VDENGVVT
+609 VT
-617 GIAAGET
+617 GILR
-624 TVIVSKGDETVTVNV
+624 
-639 TVVESSTG
+639 SS
-647 DTVDTSEIPEGTH
+647 P
-660 WGDVNVD
+660 
-667 SYVNI
+667 
-672 ADVVALNMYLIGP
+672 
-685 DVNPV
+685 
-690 TKQGLINANVAYDD
+690 
-704 YVNTTDGLTLMNYV
+704 
-718 AMVIEYEQLGPQN
+718 

>member
-141 DGTYALDQ
+141 DGTCALDQ

-253 LGKESAMTKIIKAG
+253 LGSVAIAF
-267 VVGSG
+267 SG
-272 GIANGKHFPA
+272 GVDSTFLLAAAKEALGDNVIALTAKSCLFPESESGEA
-282 IKKNGKIE
+282 EEFCKNIGVKQIVLDLGDTELPSFQHNPPNRCYICKKGLFQKF
-290 LVAFCD
+290 L
-296 LIKERAEKAKEEYG
+296 EKAKENQMVCVAEG
-310 TPDARVYTDYTEL
+310 SNMDDLGDYRPGMQAITEL
-323 VKEDVDV
+323 GIKSPLRAAELTKAEIRELSKQMNLPTWSKPSFACLASRFVYGETITKEKLAMVERAEDLLREQGFRQFRVRIHGTNARIELLPEDIPRMLDENIRKEIVDKLKR
-330 VYVLTPNNAH
+330 Y
-340 APVSIAAM
+340 
-348 KAGKHV
+348 GF
-354 MCEKPMAK
+354 
-362 TYAEAKEMVKTAK
+362 TYITLDLE
-375 ETGKILTIGYQNRYR
+375 GYR
-390 ADSQYLKS
+390 
-398 ACEADELGE
+398 
-407 IYYAK
+407 
-412 AHGVETEAAYSD
+412 T
-424 KNTDVASKAL
+424 
-434 YVAHSLLDREW
+434 
-445 QLGRDDIGLSIT
+445 
-457 ETNGSM
+457 GSM
-463 VRLFEQEVWVPS
+463 NEVLV
-475 NYNGT
+475 
-480 MPGTQGTIKQG
+480 
-491 VKFLD
+491 
-496 FRQDYL
+496 
-502 KNEKV
+502 
-507 QEFKEAYDEAVA
+507 
-519 NGTDKTEAMES
+519 
-530 VELNYHRFWH
+530 
-540 AGDILL
+540 
-546 ALGTM
+546 
-551 YELYPD
+551 
-557 MEPDKY
+557 
-563 DTEPDPDPDA
+563 
-573 LDVEEKDITVEVGDT
+573 
-588 ATIKPNKD
+588 
-596 GCSFESSDPSIAE
+596 
-609 VDENGVVT
+609 
-617 GIAAGET
+617 
-624 TVIVSKGDETVTVNV
+624 
-639 TVVESSTG
+639 
-647 DTVDTSEIPEGTH
+647 
-660 WGDVNVD
+660 
-667 SYVNI
+667 
-672 ADVVALNMYLIGP
+672 
-685 DVNPV
+685 
-690 TKQGLINANVAYDD
+690 
-704 YVNTTDGLTLMNYV
+704 
-718 AMVIEYEQLGPQN
+718 

>member
-99 RRFGAALY
+99 RRFGTALY
-107 EETIKGIPVISE
+107 EETIKEIPVISE

-132 HDFEFAKTP
+132 HDFEFAKTL

-253 LGKESAMTKIIKAG
+253 LGKESDMTKIIKAG
-267 VVGSG
+267 VVGCG

-412 AHGVETEAAYSD
+412 AHAIRRRAVPTWGVFIDEE
-424 KNTDVASKAL
+424 KQGGGPL
-434 YVAHSLLDREW
+434 I
-445 QLGRDDIGLSIT
+445 DIGTHALDLTLWMMNNYEPASVTGSTYRKLADQTQTGNAWGDWDPKKFTVEDSAFGFIKMK
-457 ETNGSM
+457 NGA
-463 VRLFEQEVWVPS
+463 
-475 NYNGT
+475 
-480 MPGTQGTIKQG
+480 TI
-491 VKFLD
+491 VLEASWALNSLD
-496 FRQDYL
+496 
-502 KNEKV
+502 V
-507 QEFKEAYDEAVA
+507 DEAKTSLCGTKAGADMKDGLRINRVHHRRQCVEKPDLGAGGVA
-519 NGTDKTEAMES
+519 FYDGT
-530 VELNYHRFWH
+530 
-540 AGDILL
+540 
-546 ALGTM
+546 
-551 YELYPD
+551 
-557 MEPDKY
+557 
-563 DTEPDPDPDA
+563 
-573 LDVEEKDITVEVGDT
+573 EEKPADIEAEVFYNAVTKGTPLTVEPEQ
-588 ATIKPNKD
+588 AL
-596 GCSFESSDPSIAE
+596 
-609 VDENGVVT
+609 VVT
-617 GIAAGET
+617 QLLEAIY
-624 TVIVSKGDETVTVNV
+624 
-639 TVVESSTG
+639 ESAKTG
-647 DTVDTSEIPEGTH
+647 KTIYFD
-660 WGDVNVD
+660 
-667 SYVNI
+667 
-672 ADVVALNMYLIGP
+672 
-685 DVNPV
+685 
-690 TKQGLINANVAYDD
+690 
-704 YVNTTDGLTLMNYV
+704 
-718 AMVIEYEQLGPQN
+718 